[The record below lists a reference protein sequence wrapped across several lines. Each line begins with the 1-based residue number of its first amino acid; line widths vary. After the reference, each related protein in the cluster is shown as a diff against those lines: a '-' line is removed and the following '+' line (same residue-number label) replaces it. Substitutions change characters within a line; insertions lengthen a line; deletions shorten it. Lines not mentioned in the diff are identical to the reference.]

1 MSVRRAVVIAGLVV
15 VALGL
20 FLALFFATENNANA
34 GIGPAGF
41 AFYARQGI
49 LHGIQLAYGKGN
61 NPYNVRCTEVPN
73 YRTISDVVTCRVTL
87 KP

>member
-1 MSVRRAVVIAGLVV
+1 MKRRKLLALVV
-15 VALGL
+15 AALAAATLAGT
-20 FLALFFATENNANA
+20 FLAGRAIA

-49 LHGIQLAYGKGN
+49 VREINQVYGNGN
-61 NPYNVRCTEVPN
+61 SPYNVRCTEVPN
-73 YRTISDVVTCRVTL
+73 YRTISDVVTCTIRE